1 MNIDKNLMKEFL
13 SNNSKKEI
21 KHVINVARKA
31 TDDEIGVAD
40 EHYIVKVETKNGIET
55 CYVYCKSFDN
65 YINNKTDVIWKESS
79 KKQKDSK
86 FKVSTQSNSDEYN
99 KIVSHWKN
107 VKKELEKELA
117 IVKSVINI
125 INNNK

>member
-40 EHYIVKVETKNGIET
+40 EHYIVKARTENGIET
-55 CYVYCKSFDN
+55 CYVNYNAFQNYCNSKP
-65 YINNKTDVIWKESS
+65 DVIWK
-79 KKQKDSK
+79 D
-86 FKVSTQSNSDEYN
+86 
-99 KIVSHWKN
+99 
-107 VKKELEKELA
+107 
-117 IVKSVINI
+117 
-125 INNNK
+125 